1 MDSNLSSPHSIDN
14 SPRIWRGKRGG
25 RKKKSLEAFLFI
37 SIPPN
42 DESTR
47 GRNNFSWMEEFY
59 RDNMYIYTYIYMY
72 IYVYTG
78 ERGTS

>member
-47 GRNNFSWMEEFY
+47 GRTRVIIFLGWKSF
-59 RDNMYIYTYIYMY
+59 IAIICIY
-72 IYVYTG
+72 IYVHIYVYIYG
-78 ERGTS
+78 GKGD